1 MRIRQARSS
10 PNAKRSGAP
19 TTGSGVLSSPSRR
32 SGPAFAS
39 TLLDAAERSRCNQ
52 SVLDP
57 ASITRT
63 SLPSCPRIN
72 SALGTPARS
81 RRASSGWMRLR
92 RRRAGIAR
100 RVCRTMRR
108 RNISARIAAKARES
122 GRRRHPLARDRI
134 AASRLVRKPFGYRW
148 RIRYAARAA
157 KRDVRL
163 GARGR
168 LLSQAEIRSRFRA
181 AAIAVF
187 CKRVLA
193 SPR

>member
-100 RVCRTMRR
+100 RGCRIMQR

-134 AASRLVRKPFGYRW
+134 AASRLVRKPFVCW
-148 RIRYAARAA
+148 T
-157 KRDVRL
+157 
-163 GARGR
+163 RGLAVAPR
-168 LLSQAEIRSRFRA
+168 RECLAICNSGPHTNQGWPSLNVLWITASRP
-181 AAIAVF
+181 V
-187 CKRVLA
+187 
-193 SPR
+193 